1 MAQYLSGGTEMT
13 NRTADTSQRTAAIVA
28 GIGLL
33 ITLIGVA
40 FVELTT
46 NSLIVPGDAETTAR
60 NIMASEALFRAGIL
74 GWVLAILG
82 DMVRAWGLYVF
93 FKHVNRSLALFSVW
107 FMLVHDA
114 IFAASLVN
122 LFFGSVFPGG
132 ADLLTVFEP
141 DQLQALGMLVLDGFD
156 YGFHM
161 GLFFFSF
168 HLGIVGYLAYKSG
181 YVPKILG
188 VLLILGSFGYL
199 TNSFTSFLFPRYE
212 AIVSQFLPPFQIME
226 LVFFL
231 WLLIKGV
238 NVEQWEKRALESA

>member
-1 MAQYLSGGTEMT
+1 MT
-13 NRTADTSQRTAAIVA
+13 NRNSDISQRTAAIVA

-46 NSLIVPGDAETTAR
+46 NSLIVSGDAETTAR
-60 NIMASEALFRAGIL
+60 NIMASETLFRAGIL

-82 DMVRAWGLYVF
+82 DMIRAWALYVF
-93 FKHVNRSLALFSVW
+93 FKHVNRSLALLSAW

-122 LFFGSVFPGG
+122 LYFGSVLLSG

-141 DQLQALGMLVLDGFD
+141 DQLQALGMLAIAGFD

-181 YVPKILG
+181 IVPKILG
-188 VLLILGSFGYL
+188 VLLMA
-199 TNSFTSFLFPRYE
+199 SFLSYLIDSIAFLFLPIYPE
-212 AIVSQFLPPFQIME
+212 TLNQVLMVPEVIGELAIVVW
-226 LVFFL
+226 LVFRGG
-231 WLLIKGV
+231 KGTTDG
-238 NVEQWEKRALESA
+238 

>member
-1 MAQYLSGGTEMT
+1 MITKPNKSGGIEMT
-13 NRTADTSQRTAAIVA
+13 IRTADTSQRTAAIVV

-33 ITLIGVA
+33 TSLIGVA

-60 NIMASEALFRAGIL
+60 NIMASQTLFRAGIF

-82 DMVRAWGLYVF
+82 DLMRAWGLYVF
-93 FKHVNRSLALFSVW
+93 FKHVNRSLALFSAW

-114 IFAASLVN
+114 IFATSLVN
-122 LFFGSVFPGG
+122 LFFGSVFLGG

-141 DQLQALGMLVLDGFD
+141 DQLRALGMLVLDGFD

-181 YVPKILG
+181 SVPKILG
-188 VLLILGSFGYL
+188 VLLMA
-199 TNSFTSFLFPRYE
+199 SFLSYLIDSIAFLFSPVYPGIVNQVLMVPE
-212 AIVSQFLPPFQIME
+212 IIGEMAIAV
-226 LVFFL
+226 
-231 WLLIKGV
+231 WLAFRGGKG
-238 NVEQWEKRALESA
+238 ATDG

>member
-188 VLLILGSFGYL
+188 VLLMAAFLSYL
-199 TNSFTSFLFPRYE
+199 IDSIAFLFLPVYPE
-212 AIVSQFLPPFQIME
+212 VLNQVLMVPEVIGELAIV
-226 LVFFL
+226 V
-231 WLLIKGV
+231 WLAFRGGKG
-238 NVEQWEKRALESA
+238 ATDG

>member
-1 MAQYLSGGTEMT
+1 MT
-13 NRTADTSQRTAAIVA
+13 NLNSDTSQRTAAIVV
-28 GIGLL
+28 GIGLV
-33 ITLIGVA
+33 ISVIGVA

-46 NSLIVPGDAETTAR
+46 NNLIVPGDAEATAR
-60 NIMASEALFRAGIL
+60 NIMASETLFRAGIF

-82 DMVRAWGLYVF
+82 DIMRAWGLYVF
-93 FKHVNRSLALFSVW
+93 FKPVNRSLALLSAW

-122 LFFGSVFPGG
+122 LYFGSVLLSG
-132 ADLLTVFEP
+132 ANLLTLFEP
-141 DQLQALGMLVLDGFD
+141 DQLKTLGMLLLDGFE

-188 VLLILGSFGYL
+188 VLLIA
-199 TNSFTSFLFPRYE
+199 SFLSYLIDSF
-212 AIVSQFLPPFQIME
+212 AFLFLPVYPEILNQLLMVPQVIE
-226 LVFFL
+226 DLAIAV
-231 WLLIKGV
+231 WLAFRGGKG
-238 NVEQWEKRALESA
+238 ATDG

>member
-1 MAQYLSGGTEMT
+1 MT
-13 NRTADTSQRTAAIVA
+13 NRTADASQRTGAIAA

-46 NSLIVPGDAETTAR
+46 NSLIVPGDAGTTAR
-60 NIMASEALFRAGIL
+60 NIMASEELFRAGIL
-74 GWVLAILG
+74 GWALMILG

-93 FKHVNRSLALFSVW
+93 FKPVNKSLALLSAW

-114 IFAASLVN
+114 IFAASLAF
-122 LFFGSVFPGG
+122 LFFGSV
-132 ADLLTVFEP
+132 LLSGTDPFTSFEP
-141 DQLQALGMLVLDGFD
+141 VLAQVLGMLALAGFD

-168 HLGIVGYLAYKSG
+168 HLGTVGYLAYKSG

-188 VLLILGSFGYL
+188 ILLLA
-199 TNSFTSFLFPRYE
+199 SFLSYLIDSIAFLFLPIYPE
-212 AIVSQFLPPFQIME
+212 TLNQVLMVPEIIGEMAIVVW
-226 LVFFL
+226 LVFRGG
-231 WLLIKGV
+231 KGTTDG
-238 NVEQWEKRALESA
+238 

>member
-1 MAQYLSGGTEMT
+1 MT
-13 NRTADTSQRTAAIVA
+13 TRNTADTSQRTAAIAA
-28 GIGLL
+28 GIGLA
-33 ITLIGVA
+33 ISVMGVVL
-40 FVELTT
+40 VELTT

-60 NIMASEALFRAGIL
+60 NIVASEALFRAGVL

-93 FKHVNRSLALFSVW
+93 FKRVNRSLALFSAW

-122 LFFGSVFPGG
+122 LYFGSIFPG
-132 ADLLTVFEP
+132 ADLVAVFEP
-141 DQLQALGMLVLDGFD
+141 GQLQALGMLVLDGFD

-188 VLLILGSFGYL
+188 VLLIAAFLSYL
-199 TNSFTSFLFPRYE
+199 VDSVAYLFLPIYPE
-212 AIVSQFLPPFQIME
+212 TLNQVLMAPEVIGELAIV
-226 LVFFL
+226 V
-231 WLLIKGV
+231 WLAFRGGKG
-238 NVEQWEKRALESA
+238 ATDG

>member
-1 MAQYLSGGTEMT
+1 MT
-13 NRTADTSQRTAAIVA
+13 NLTSDTSQRTAAIVV
-28 GIGLL
+28 GIGLV
-33 ITLIGVA
+33 ITLIGAA

-46 NSLIVPGDAETTAR
+46 NSLIVPGDAEATAR
-60 NIMASEALFRAGIL
+60 NIMASETLFRAGIF

-82 DMVRAWGLYVF
+82 DIMRAWGLYVF
-93 FKHVNRSLALFSVW
+93 FKPVNRSLALLSAW

-122 LFFGSVFPGG
+122 LYFGSVLLSGG
-132 ADLLTVFEP
+132 DLLTVFEP
-141 DQLQALGMLVLDGFD
+141 DQLKVLGMLVLAGFE

-188 VLLILGSFGYL
+188 VLLMA
-199 TNSFTSFLFPRYE
+199 SFLSYLIDSF
-212 AIVSQFLPPFQIME
+212 AFLFLPIYPEILNQVLMVPEVIGE
-226 LVFFL
+226 LAIAV
-231 WLLIKGV
+231 WLAFKGG
-238 NVEQWEKRALESA
+238 KGATDG

>member
-1 MAQYLSGGTEMT
+1 MT
-13 NRTADTSQRTAAIVA
+13 NRTADTSQRTAAIAV

-33 ITLIGVA
+33 ASILGAV

-46 NSLIVPGDAETTAR
+46 NSLIVPGDAEATAR
-60 NIMASEALFRAGIL
+60 NIMASETLFRAGIF

-82 DMVRAWGLYVF
+82 DIMRAWGLYVF
-93 FKHVNRSLALFSVW
+93 FKPVNRSLALLSAW

-122 LFFGSVFPGG
+122 LYFGSVFLSG
-132 ADLLTVFEP
+132 ADLLTVIEP
-141 DQLQALGMLVLDGFD
+141 DQLQALGILVLDGFE
-156 YGFHM
+156 YGFSM

-188 VLLILGSFGYL
+188 ILLIA
-199 TNSFTSFLFPRYE
+199 SFLSYLIDSIAFL
-212 AIVSQFLPPFQIME
+212 FLPIYPEILNQVLMVPEIIGE
-226 LVFFL
+226 VAIAV
-231 WLLIKGV
+231 WLAFRGGKG
-238 NVEQWEKRALESA
+238 ATDG

>member
-1 MAQYLSGGTEMT
+1 MNSETDT
-13 NRTADTSQRTAAIVA
+13 SKFADTSQRTAAIAV

-33 ITLIGVA
+33 ASILGAV

-46 NSLIVPGDAETTAR
+46 NSLIVADDAATTAR
-60 NIMASEALFRAGIL
+60 NIMASEALYRAGIF
-74 GWVLAILG
+74 GWVVAILG
-82 DMVRAWGLYVF
+82 DMLRAWGLYVF
-93 FKHVNRSLALFSVW
+93 FKRVNQSLALLSVW

-122 LFFGSVFPGG
+122 LYFGSVLLSGG
-132 ADLLTVFEP
+132 DLLTVFEP
-141 DQLQALGMLVLDGFD
+141 DLLKALGMLLLAGFE

-188 VLLILGSFGYL
+188 VLLMA
-199 TNSFTSFLFPRYE
+199 SFLSYLIDSF
-212 AIVSQFLPPFQIME
+212 AFLFLPIYPEILNQVLMVPEVIGE
-226 LVFFL
+226 LAIAV
-231 WLLIKGV
+231 WLAFKGG
-238 NVEQWEKRALESA
+238 KGATDG

>member
-1 MAQYLSGGTEMT
+1 MT
-13 NRTADTSQRTAAIVA
+13 TRTADTSQRTAAIVV

-60 NIMASEALFRAGIL
+60 NIMASEALFRAGIF

-93 FKHVNRSLALFSVW
+93 FKPVNRSLALLSAW

-122 LFFGSVFPGG
+122 LFFGSVFPSG
-132 ADLLTVFEP
+132 ADLLTVFEA
-141 DQLQALGMLVLDGFD
+141 DQLQALGMLVLNGFD

-188 VLLILGSFGYL
+188 VLLIA
-199 TNSFTSFLFPRYE
+199 SFLSYLIDSIAFL
-212 AIVSQFLPPFQIME
+212 FLPIYPEILNQVLMVPEVIGEVAIAVWLAFRGGKDAAGGE
-226 LVFFL
+226 LC
-231 WLLIKGV
+231 
-238 NVEQWEKRALESA
+238 S

>member
-1 MAQYLSGGTEMT
+1 MT
-13 NRTADTSQRTAAIVA
+13 TRTADTSQRTAAIAA
-28 GIGLL
+28 GVGLV

-60 NIMASEALFRAGIL
+60 NILDSEELFRAGIF

-93 FKHVNRSLALFSVW
+93 FKRVNKSLALLSAW

-114 IFAASLVN
+114 IFAASLLN
-122 LFFGSVFPGG
+122 LYFGSVFHGG

-141 DQLQALGMLVLDGFD
+141 DQLQALGMLVLDGFE

-188 VLLILGSFGYL
+188 VLLMAAFLSYL
-199 TNSFTSFLFPRYE
+199 IDSIAFLFLPIYPE
-212 AIVSQFLPPFQIME
+212 ILNQVLMLPEIIGEVAIVVW
-226 LVFFL
+226 LVFRGGKVA
-231 WLLIKGV
+231 IDG
-238 NVEQWEKRALESA
+238 

>member
-1 MAQYLSGGTEMT
+1 MT
-13 NRTADTSQRTAAIVA
+13 NRTADTSQRTGAIVA
-28 GIGLL
+28 GIGLV
-33 ITLIGVA
+33 ITLIGVV

-74 GWVLAILG
+74 GWVLVILG

-93 FKHVNRSLALFSVW
+93 FKRVNKSLALLSAW

-122 LFFGSVFPGG
+122 LFFGSVLLSG

-141 DQLQALGMLVLDGFD
+141 DQLQNLGMLLLNGFE

-188 VLLILGSFGYL
+188 VLLIA
-199 TNSFTSFLFPRYE
+199 SFLSYLIDSIAFLFLPIYPE
-212 AIVSQFLPPFQIME
+212 ILNQFLMVPEVIGELAIVVW
-226 LVFFL
+226 LVF
-231 WLLIKGV
+231 KGGKDPEV
-238 NVEQWEKRALESA
+238 GEASS

>member
-1 MAQYLSGGTEMT
+1 MNSELDTSKF
-13 NRTADTSQRTAAIVA
+13 ADTSQRTAAIA
-28 GIGLL
+28 IGIGLL
-33 ITLIGVA
+33 ASILGVV

-46 NSLIVPGDAETTAR
+46 NSLIVADDAEATVR

-74 GWVLAILG
+74 GWVIAILG

-93 FKHVNRSLALFSVW
+93 FKRVNKSLALLSVW

-122 LFFGSVFPGG
+122 LYFGSVLMSS
-132 ADLLTVFEP
+132 ADLLTVFAP
-141 DQLQALGMLVLDGFD
+141 DQLQTLGMLVLNGFD

-188 VLLILGSFGYL
+188 VLMMAAFLSYLIDSFA
-199 TNSFTSFLFPRYE
+199 FLFLPIYPE
-212 AIVSQFLPPFQIME
+212 IVNQVLMAPEIIGEMAIAV
-226 LVFFL
+226 
-231 WLLIKGV
+231 WLAFKGGKGATD
-238 NVEQWEKRALESA
+238 EERKSPL